1 MTTFSY
7 SANDKM
13 SDVIASQ
20 PSLLQMICRFGIQLG
35 VGDRT
40 VREVC
45 EASRVDTE
53 TFLAVANFMRHGK
66 HVAPFYIERISVA
79 ALVKQLKAAHDFFLN
94 FELAHIRRKLL
105 DAIDCS
111 APLHLPAIDSA
122 AAGRKGNATGTA
134 PHGAEVAFL
143 ILKFYDEYLAEVRK
157 HMDNEDK
164 RLFRYVDQLLAGRCP
179 ADGALPL
186 ATKGHDEMDRKL
198 QELKNIIIKYY
209 APTDGQS
216 SDLLCN
222 VLFSIYNFE
231 ADLRMH
237 CEMEDVLFLP
247 AVRMLEDK
255 VRHEQPSS
263 PDTVTPAVASE
274 SLSEREKEI
283 VACIVRGLTNKEIAA
298 RLFISVNTVLTHRKN
313 ISRKLDIH
321 SAAGLTIHA
330 IVNGIVQLD
339 EVKLQ

>member
-1 MTTFSY
+1 MLHISY
-7 SANDKM
+7 SENDKM

-35 VGDRT
+35 VADKT

-45 EASRVDTE
+45 EASGVDTT
-53 TFLAVANFMRHGK
+53 TFLAVANFMKHGQS
-66 HVAPFYIERISVA
+66 VAPFFIDKVSVE
-79 ALVKQLKAAHDFFLN
+79 ALVKHLKAAHDFFLD
-94 FELAHIRRKLL
+94 FQLAHIRRKLL

-111 APLHLPAIDSA
+111 
-122 AAGRKGNATGTA
+122 RQN
-134 PHGAEVAFL
+134 EVAFL

-157 HMDNEDK
+157 HMEFENK
-164 RLFRYVDQLLAGRCP
+164 RVFTYVDQLLAGRCP
-179 ADGALPL
+179 AESLLPH
-186 ATKGHDEMDRKL
+186 AMKGHEAMDRKL

-209 APTDGQS
+209 TPTDSVS

-222 VLFSIYNFE
+222 VLLSIYNCE
-231 ADLRMH
+231 SDLRQH
-237 CEMEDVLFLP
+237 CAMEDALFVP
-247 AVRMLEDK
+247 AVRLLEEK
-255 VRHEQPSS
+255 VRTEPQP
-263 PDTVTPAVASE
+263 PTVAVGGQPQE

-321 SAAGLTIHA
+321 SASGLTIYA
-330 IVNGIVQLD
+330 IVNGIVNLD
-339 EVKLQ
+339 DVKL